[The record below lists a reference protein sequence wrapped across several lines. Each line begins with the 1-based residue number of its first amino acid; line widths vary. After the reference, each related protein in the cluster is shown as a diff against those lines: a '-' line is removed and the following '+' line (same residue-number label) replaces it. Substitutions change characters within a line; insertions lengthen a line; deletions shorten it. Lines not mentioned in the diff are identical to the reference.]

1 MNKLIYI
8 LAFIVTTT
16 AIAQTTNTLTLEKQ
30 KLKQALAYGDKSVA
44 ALAMYDIVAIEG
56 AQSTYK
62 DSLAY
67 LYFNN
72 RNYVSCFLVTNDI
85 LSYKPNELELLE
97 MKAISLESMG
107 VFEQA
112 SEAYKALLSK
122 TNNNYHAYKL
132 ASLQLALKKFE
143 EAYVSVKKADQ
154 LPDEGGV
161 KVNFKVNKTYNQN
174 IDLKASIAY
183 LEGIIALNLEKN
195 EEAKHSFERAV
206 KLFPDFVLA
215 KGKLESLNAVKE

>member
-8 LAFIVTTT
+8 LTFVITTT
-16 AIAQTTNTLTLEKQ
+16 AIAQNSNTITLEKQ
-30 KLKQALAYGDKSVA
+30 KLKQALAYGDKSVIA
-44 ALAMYDIVAIEG
+44 ATMYSIVAIEG

-72 RNYVSCFLVTNDI
+72 RNYVSCFFVTNDI
-85 LSYKPNELELLE
+85 LSYKQNELELIE

-107 VFEQA
+107 AYGKA
-112 SEAYKALLSK
+112 SETYNELLIK

-132 ASLQLALKKFE
+132 AGLQLVLKKFE
-143 EAYVSVKKADQ
+143 EAFVSIKKADQ
-154 LPDEGGV
+154 LSDDGKV
-161 KVNFKVNKTYNQN
+161 KVNFQVNKNFNQN
-174 IDLKASIAY
+174 VDLKAAIAY
-183 LEGIIALNLEKN
+183 LEGIIALNLEKAD
-195 EEAKHSFERAV
+195 EAKLSFERAV

-215 KGKLESLNAVKE
+215 KGKLEALNAVKD